1 MKVSYLRIQ
10 TMAFLCAIASQ
21 MTAQDLNTA
30 YFTDD
35 FFFRHDMNPAFAN
48 EKSYISMPALGNL
61 NVGVQGNLGIGD
73 VLFTNPDPTG
83 KKTVTFMHPSISY
96 DEALKGISDDGAKL
110 RADLRLTILSAGFKA
125 FGGYNTIE
133 LSNRMMAGLS
143 LPRSLFEFAKG
154 PSNKE
159 YTFDEMAVRGLDYV
173 ELALG
178 HSHDINDKLR
188 IGAKAKVLVGIGR
201 ADLSVTNMKAL
212 LVGDTWQLQGQAT
225 GELNLKG
232 ATFKRETKEYKA
244 RPGTYEQV
252 NDIDTDD
259 LSLPSGTGFALD
271 LGAVYRLNDDLTL
284 SAALTDLGFIS
295 WSTTAIA
302 TNNGQPFIFDGF
314 HDIAMR
320 DEYAGPGEKAEDQ
333 ADSYA
338 DQFADF
344 IHLNA
349 TDDTGSKSTALAA
362 TARLGVEYQLP
373 MYRKL
378 SAGLLFSHQFAGSN
392 FSWTET
398 RLSANWKPLK
408 WIDGGVSVALGNYA
422 NSFGWVLNIH
432 PKGFSCFI
440 GMDRLMTKKNDDF
453 IPLSPN
459 ANLALGFN
467 IPW

>member
-10 TMAFLCAIASQ
+10 TIAALCAIASQ

-35 FFFRHDMNPAFAN
+35 FFFRHDMNPALAN
-48 EKSYISMPALGNL
+48 EKGYFSMPALGNFNL
-61 NVGVQGNLGIGD
+61 GVQGNLGIGD
-73 VLFTNPDPTG
+73 VLYNNPDPTG

-96 DEALKGISDDGAKL
+96 DEAMKNISDNGAKV
-110 RADLRLTILSAGFKA
+110 RTDFRLTLLSAGFKA

-133 LSNRMMAGLS
+133 VSNRLMAGIS
-143 LPRSLFEFAKG
+143 LPRSIFEFAKG
-154 PSNKE
+154 ISNKE
-159 YTFDEMAVRGLDYV
+159 YSFDEMAVRGIDYA

-178 HSHDINDKLR
+178 HSRNINDRLR
-188 IGAKAKVLVGIGR
+188 IGAKAKLLVGIGR
-201 ADLSVTNMKAL
+201 ADLSVTDMKAQ
-212 LVGDTWQLQGQAT
+212 LVGDTWRLQGKAT

-252 NDIDTDD
+252 NDINTDD
-259 LSLPSGTGFALD
+259 LSLPSGTGFAVD
-271 LGAVYRLNDDLTL
+271 LGAVYRLTDDLTL

-295 WSTTAIA
+295 WSTTATA
-302 TNNGQPFIFDGF
+302 TNNGQPFLFDGF
-314 HDIAMR
+314 HDVAL
-320 DEYAGPGEKAEDQ
+320 DDDYAAPGQKAEDQ
-333 ADSYA
+333 SDSYA

-349 TDDTGSKSTALAA
+349 TDDTGGKSTALAA
-362 TARLGVEYQLP
+362 TARIGAEYQLP

-378 SAGLLFSHQFAGSN
+378 SAGLLLSHQFAGSN

-408 WIDGGVSVALGNYA
+408 WIDGGVSLALGNYS

-440 GMDRLMTKKNDDF
+440 GMDRLITKVNDDH

-459 ANLALGFN
+459 ANLAFGFN
-467 IPW
+467 ISW